1 MNNERRQILDMLA
14 TGKSSAD
21 EAERLLDALTKQE
34 EPEAKPTACGSP
46 KYLRIVVQEGDHGKD
61 NVNIRIPLALVKAG
75 MKLTSLIPESARNK
89 VNNSLSEKG
98 LHIDLNNLDSATVD
112 EIILAL
118 KETSIDVQDGDEKVR
133 ICCE

>member
-1 MNNERRQILDMLA
+1 M
-14 TGKSSAD
+14 
-21 EAERLLDALTKQE
+21 
-34 EPEAKPTACGSP
+34 
-46 KYLRIVVQEGDHGKD
+46 QEGDHGKD

>member
-14 TGKSSAD
+14 TGKISAD